1 MNGQLE
7 IVVLAAG
14 KGTRMYSDKP
24 KVLHHLAGK
33 SFLAHVLDR
42 AKSLDAIATHIVVG
56 HGADLVQA
64 EVVDYQARFVVQA
77 EQLGTGH
84 AATQTLN
91 VLHDES
97 VVLILYGDVPLITA
111 STLGEL
117 VALVVSDTMA
127 LLTVDMISPKGYG
140 RIIRDTDNNVI
151 AIVEEKDA
159 SDEQKCI
166 TEVNTGVMAVRATDL
181 KRWLPALSN
190 SNAQGEYYLTDIIAM
205 AAHDNIA
212 VHTTQPANEYEVLG
226 INNRAQQAQVERL
239 YQQEIAAQLMGAG
252 VTLID
257 PSRFDCRGEVIVG
270 RDCFIDINC
279 VFEGHVELGNNVS
292 IGANCVIK
300 DSKIA
305 DNTDIK
311 PFTMIDGAELG
322 TQCSVGPF
330 ARLREGTR
338 LSTKAK
344 IGNFVET
351 KKAMVGTG
359 SKINHLSYVGDAVL
373 GADVNIGAG
382 TITCNYDGAN
392 KHQTTIEDGVFVG
405 SNSALVAPITIGT
418 GTTVA
423 AGSTITRN
431 AESDSLI
438 VARSKQKSISGWVRP
453 VKKPN

>member
-7 IVVLAAG
+7 VIVLAAG
-14 KGTRMYSDKP
+14 KGTRMCSDKP

-42 AKSLDAIATHIVVG
+42 AKPLDAIATHIVVG
-56 HGADLVQA
+56 HGAQLVQA
-64 EVVDYQARFVVQA
+64 EVADYQARFVMQQ

-84 AATQTLN
+84 AVTQALN
-91 VLHDES
+91 ALQDES
-97 VVLILYGDVPLITA
+97 VVLILYGDVPLIKA
-111 STLGEL
+111 STLSEL
-117 VALVVSDTMA
+117 AALVVSNTMA
-127 LLTVDMISPKGYG
+127 LLTVNMASPKGYG
-140 RIIRDTDNNVI
+140 RILRDADNNVTS
-151 AIVEEKDA
+151 IVEEKDA

-166 TEVNTGVMAVRATDL
+166 TEVNTGVMAVHATDL

-205 AAHDNIA
+205 AAYDNIT
-212 VHTTQPANEYEVLG
+212 VHTAQPANEYEVLG
-226 INNRAQQAQVERL
+226 INNRAQQAQVERF
-239 YQQEIAAQLMGAG
+239 YQQELAVQLMEAG
-252 VTLID
+252 VTLMD
-257 PSRFDCRGEVIVG
+257 PTRFDCRGRVTAG
-270 RDCFIDINC
+270 KDCFIDINC
-279 VFEGHVELGNNVS
+279 VFEGDVELGNNVN

-300 DSKIA
+300 NSKIA
-305 DNTDIK
+305 DNTEIK
-311 PFTMIDGAELG
+311 PFTMIDGAELD

-351 KKAMVGTG
+351 KKAIVGVG

-392 KHQTTIEDGVFVG
+392 KHQTTIEDGAFIG
-405 SNSALVAPITIGT
+405 SNSALVAPVVIGS

-431 AESDSLI
+431 VESDHL
-438 VARSKQKSISGWVRP
+438 VMTRSKQKSISGWVRP
-453 VKKPN
+453 VKK

>member
-7 IVVLAAG
+7 VVVLAAG
-14 KGTRMYSDKP
+14 KGTRMCSDKP

-33 SFLAHVLDR
+33 SFLEHVLDR
-42 AKSLDAIATHIVVG
+42 AKPLDATATHIVVG
-56 HGADLVQA
+56 HGAELVQT
-64 EVVDYQARFVVQA
+64 EVADYKARFVIQA

-84 AATQTLN
+84 AVTQTLN
-91 VLHDES
+91 ALHDES
-97 VVLILYGDVPLITA
+97 VVLILYGDVPLIKT

-117 VALVVSDTMA
+117 IDLVVSDTMA
-127 LLTVDMISPKGYG
+127 LLTVDMVSPKGYG
-140 RIIRDTDNNVI
+140 RILRDTDNNVI

-166 TEVNTGVMAVRATDL
+166 TEVNTGVMAVRARDL

-212 VHTTQPANEYEVLG
+212 VHTAQPANEYEVLG
-226 INNRAQQAQVERL
+226 INNRAQQAQVERF
-239 YQQEIAAQLMGAG
+239 YQQELAAQLMDAG
-252 VTLID
+252 VTLMD
-257 PSRFDCRGEVIVG
+257 PSRFDCRGSVTAG

-300 DSKIA
+300 DTQIA
-305 DNTDIK
+305 DHTDIK
-311 PFTMIDGAELG
+311 PFTMVDSAVLG

-392 KHQTTIEDGVFVG
+392 KHQTNIEDNVFIG
-405 SNSALVAPITIGT
+405 SNSALVAPITIGN

-431 AESDSLI
+431 VESDHL
-438 VARSKQKSISGWVRP
+438 VMARSKQKSIHGWVRP
-453 VKKPN
+453 VKK

>member
-7 IVVLAAG
+7 VVVLAAG
-14 KGTRMYSDKP
+14 KGTRMCSDKP

-42 AKSLDAIATHIVVG
+42 AKPLDATATHIVVG
-56 HGADLVQA
+56 HGAELVQS
-64 EVVDYQARFVVQA
+64 EVADYQARFAIQS

-84 AATQTLN
+84 AVTQ
-91 VLHDES
+91 VLDDLQDES
-97 VVLILYGDVPLITA
+97 VVLILYGDVPLIKT
-111 STLGEL
+111 STLSEL
-117 VALVVSDTMA
+117 IALVESNTMA
-127 LLTVDMISPKGYG
+127 LLTVDMMSPKGYG
-140 RIIRDTDNNVI
+140 RILRDTDNNVV

-159 SDEQKCI
+159 TDEQKCI

-205 AAHDNIA
+205 AAGDNIA
-212 VHTTQPANEYEVLG
+212 VHTTQPANEYDVLG
-226 INNRAQQAQVERL
+226 INNRVQQAQVERF
-239 YQQEIAAQLMGAG
+239 YQQELAGQLMDAG
-252 VTLID
+252 VTLMD
-257 PSRFDCRGEVIVG
+257 PARLDCRGRVTAG

-300 DSKIA
+300 NSKIA

-311 PFTMIDGAELG
+311 PFTMMDGAELD
-322 TQCSVGPF
+322 TQCTVGPF

-351 KKAMVGTG
+351 KKAIVGVG

-373 GADVNIGAG
+373 GAGVNVGAG

-392 KHQTTIEDGVFVG
+392 KHQTTIEDGAFIG
-405 SNSALVAPITIGT
+405 SNSALVAPVVIGS

-431 AESDSLI
+431 VESNNL
-438 VARSKQKSISGWVRP
+438 VMARSKQKSISGWVRP
-453 VKKPN
+453 VKKPS